1 MDNVNSE
8 NINDVEEL
16 VIKNEIIIDNV
27 DSFKKGIFHATG
39 HENIDIEEIKEF
51 VLSQEGT
58 MYYFDNSLNS
68 TSEKE
73 AKMLW
78 IDTGYVGAGNETV
91 FVSLLKYG
99 YNFVG
104 HITGTGKYL
113 MEYTKKRVSFKD
125 KVKIEGNYN
134 KFIIKY
140 NKKIIKREKS
150 FIVNSTF
157 TPARNV
163 KNIADGI
170 SSNVT
175 DTDNVNSSI
184 IKETNEYTIYVEP
197 DFINEIYNM
206 LLINQWTHETG
217 LRRYII
223 ALGKRLTQIYDG
235 NDNEY
240 YVVNKLKSA
249 IINSGLINTF
259 GQDILL
265 LYRYNFT
272 YEIFEPYSII
282 DSKAAYIENDFTK
295 EQSNTKLKPIKFVD
309 DNKDL
314 ELNASIDDFDLSLRN
329 LVHIIENRKDRF
341 PENIQ
346 NQTDSKIAERL
357 QINLQRN
364 LTLLLHDKSYAKPI
378 YSCKRGDISW
388 VMPFYINN
396 SYPEEPELA
405 MVIYKVKDFYEIKT
419 VLPYDNILKD
429 RITELSLYKSIW

>member
-1 MDNVNSE
+1 MDNVNLE
-8 NINDVEEL
+8 DINDVKEL
-16 VIKNEIIIDNV
+16 IIKDNIIIDNV

-39 HENIDIEEIKEF
+39 YENIDIEEIKEF

-68 TSEKE
+68 TSEKD

-99 YNFVG
+99 HDFAG

-113 MEYTKKRVSFKD
+113 MEYTKKRVGFKD

-140 NKKIIKREKS
+140 NKKIIKREKN

-163 KNIADGI
+163 NNITDSINPNDNI
-170 SSNVT
+170 SSN
-175 DTDNVNSSI
+175 I
-184 IKETNEYTIYVEP
+184 IKETNEYIVYVEP
-197 DFINEIYNM
+197 NLINEVYNM

-282 DSKAAYIENDFTK
+282 DSKATYIENDFTK

-378 YSCKRGDISW
+378 YSCRRGDISW